1 MVDVEIIVTLLVRPL
16 VQQLVRPLVQ
26 VTLVSQNARDTAVAL
41 LVLLTVE
48 RLVQIGAVADV
59 KIRVR
64 VAKVL
69 VTQHVL
75 IHVVVVRDVPD
86 IAVQLVASVQL
97 GVVDVKMLVEDV
109 NHVKVELWEAAN
121 VSHRVPVLVV

>member
-1 MVDVEIIVTLLVRPL
+1 MRECQSRHSRFFNY
-16 VQQLVRPLVQ
+16 QYF
-26 VTLVSQNARDTAVAL
+26 
-41 LVLLTVE
+41 VLLTVE